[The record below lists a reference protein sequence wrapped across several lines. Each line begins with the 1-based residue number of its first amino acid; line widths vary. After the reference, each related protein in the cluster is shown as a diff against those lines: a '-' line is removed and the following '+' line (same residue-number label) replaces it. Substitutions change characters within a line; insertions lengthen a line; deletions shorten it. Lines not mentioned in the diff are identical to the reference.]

1 MALAD
6 YRGWVNTWAAA
17 TERRRSVWRRL
28 TPPQLFVTSF
38 AGLIVLGTIGF
49 LVLPGLYTGERIGF
63 VDALYMATSA
73 ACITGLT
80 VLDVSADLTFR
91 GQLYLLI
98 LFQLGGLGMIT
109 FTTMIIIALG
119 RRLSLRQETLTRV
132 GSTEVAPNVNLD
144 RLFRDVFRFTFT
156 IEAIGAVLLYAFL
169 VPTHGAKGAIWHAIF
184 QAVSAFCNAGF
195 STFPDSLIGFADRPA
210 IVTTIMTMV
219 VLGGL
224 GFLTL
229 EELAMWRRAEWSRR
243 GLNLSLH
250 SRLVLAA
257 TAVLVLTG
265 AVAFAVFE
273 WNNLLAVHS
282 LPDKIVNA
290 FFMSTT
296 PRSGGFVTVDHAAAA
311 EYTNFLT
318 ILLMFIGGSP
328 GSTAGGIKTT
338 TFLLI
343 GLLALSRFRGREVV
357 SAWGRSVPEE
367 TIQRAVGLVVVV
379 FTAVTAGILVMTWT
393 EREVEVT
400 DRFLTLMF
408 EAVSAFNTVGLSM
421 GITEHLSDAG
431 RVLSSLMMFVGR
443 VGPLTF
449 AAALAMAAR
458 REMSSYRYAYE
469 DVVVG

>member
-1 MALAD
+1 MSIGD
-6 YRGWVNTWAAA
+6 YRGWVNSWTAA
-17 TERRRSVWRRL
+17 TERRRSFWRRL
-28 TPPQLFVTSF
+28 TPPQLFVVSF
-38 AGLIVLGTIGF
+38 AGLIVLGTVGF

-80 VLDVSADLTFR
+80 VVDVSAELTFQ
-91 GQLYLLI
+91 GQLYLLL

-119 RRLSLRQETLTRV
+119 RRLSLRHESLTRV
-132 GSTEVAPNVNLD
+132 GSTEVAPNVNLE
-144 RLFRDVFRFTFT
+144 RLAKDVFRFTFT
-156 IEAIGAVLLYAFL
+156 LEAIGAVLLYALF
-169 VPTHGAKGAIWHAIF
+169 VPEFGVRGAVWPAIF

-195 STFPDSLIGFADRPA
+195 STFPESMIGYADQPAVLTIIMSL
-210 IVTTIMTMV
+210 V
-219 VLGGL
+219 VLGGI

-229 EELAMWRRAEWSRR
+229 EELAMWRRAEWSKR
-243 GLNLSLH
+243 GFNLSLH
-250 SRLVLAA
+250 SRLVLVG
-257 TAVLVLTG
+257 TGVLIIVG
-265 AVAFAVFE
+265 AVAFAAFE
-273 WNNLLAVHS
+273 WANLLAPHS
-282 LPDKIVNA
+282 PVDRVVNA

-296 PRSGGFVTVDHAAAA
+296 PRSGGFATVDYSAAT
-311 EYTNFLT
+311 ESTNFLT

-338 TFLLI
+338 TFLLL

-379 FTAVTAGILVMTWT
+379 FTAVTAGIFTLTWT
-393 EREVEVT
+393 ERGVVIP
-400 DRFLTLMF
+400 DAFLALMF

-421 GITEHLSDAG
+421 GVTEHLSDAG

-449 AAALAMAAR
+449 AAALALAAR
-458 REMSSYRYAYE
+458 RERTGYRYAYE